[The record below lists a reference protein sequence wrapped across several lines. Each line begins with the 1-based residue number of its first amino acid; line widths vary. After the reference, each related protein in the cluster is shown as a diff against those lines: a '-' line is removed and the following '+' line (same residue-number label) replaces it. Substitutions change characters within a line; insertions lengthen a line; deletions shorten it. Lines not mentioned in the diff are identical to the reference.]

1 MEAFRIASSL
11 VEIKDDVGE
20 RINPIS
26 LRRCAMPSGAQK
38 IKENVVVASRI
49 LVKRGMC
56 EAFGHVSGRLPGAEL
71 FVITPRAS
79 MDVVQGPEDLVTV
92 NLEGERVEG
101 KNQQPLETWLHTCIY
116 LQRPDVGAIAR
127 THSLTTSV
135 FSILGEDIKP
145 VHDFGAILL
154 GTVPVF
160 EDSHLIENA
169 EIGTRLA
176 EFIGAERTAALLRGN
191 GTAVL
196 GKDVIE
202 ATIRAIYLEE
212 SATLQFKARQIGKP
226 IYFSEQEVRERGT
239 QLLDSSHILR
249 AWEHYKG
256 GCG

>member
-1 MEAFRIASSL
+1 MLSGSE
-11 VEIKDDVGE
+11 VE
-20 RINPIS
+20 
-26 LRRCAMPSGAQK
+26 K
-38 IKENVVVASRI
+38 IKENMVVASRI
-49 LVKRGMC
+49 LIKRGIC
-56 EAFGHVSGRLPGAEL
+56 EAFGHVSARLPGAQL

-79 MDVVQGPEDLVTV
+79 MDSVREPEDLVTI

-101 KNQQPLETWLHTCIY
+101 KNQQPLETWIHTCIY
-116 LQRPDVGAIAR
+116 RKRADVGAVAR
-127 THSLTTSV
+127 THSFTTSV

-154 GTVPVF
+154 GKVPVF
-160 EDSHLIENA
+160 QDSHLIENA

-176 EFIGAERTAALLRGN
+176 DFIGPQGTAALLRGN

-202 ATIRAIYLEE
+202 AAIRAIYLEE
-212 SATLQFKARQIGKP
+212 SAILQYRARQIGQP
-226 IYFSEQEVRERGT
+226 IYFSEQEVYERGT

-256 GCG
+256 SSK

>member
-1 MEAFRIASSL
+1 MVSES
-11 VEIKDDVGE
+11 EGE
-20 RINPIS
+20 R
-26 LRRCAMPSGAQK
+26 
-38 IKENVVVASRI
+38 IKENVIAASRI
-49 LVKRGMC
+49 LIKRGIC
-56 EAFGHVSGRLPGAEL
+56 EAFGHVSARLPGGEL

-79 MDVVQGPEDLVTV
+79 MDAVQGPADLVTV
-92 NLEGERVEG
+92 DLKGERVEG

-116 LQRPDVGAIAR
+116 RQRPDAGAIAR
-127 THSLTTSV
+127 THSFTTSV
-135 FSILGEDIKP
+135 FSILGEEIKP

-154 GTVPVF
+154 SKIPVF
-160 EDSHLIENA
+160 QDSHLIEDA

-176 EFIGAERTAALLRGN
+176 EFIGAQGTAALLRGN

-212 SATLQFKARQIGKP
+212 SAILQFKALQIGQP

-256 GCG
+256 ESR